1 MKLGDKGEQKERTL
15 EKGSMFMN
23 NYSTLFKGWCSL
35 AICCPP
41 PPIILGV
48 NNIEPFQGSV

>member
-35 AICCPP
+35 AICR
-41 PPIILGV
+41 PPIVLRI